1 MDPKFSQVVQ
11 MSKKFVMNTDSQNEL
26 TALNSL
32 LILSSGDK
40 VIAGQFVI
48 DLDYLQRAKVM
59 FDSPIAVLE
68 TSKTNQILTLL
79 HRMNKVQIRKYDL
92 TSEGI

>member
-1 MDPKFSQVVQ
+1 MGPKDFKIDNEALKNRLMDPKFTQVVQ

-48 DLDYLQRAKVM
+48 DLDYL
-59 FDSPIAVLE
+59 
-68 TSKTNQILTLL
+68 
-79 HRMNKVQIRKYDL
+79 
-92 TSEGI
+92 

>member
-1 MDPKFSQVVQ
+1 LGPKDFKIDNEALKNRLMDPKFSQVVQ

-40 VIAGQFVI
+40 VVAGQFVI
-48 DLDYLQRAKVM
+48 DLDYL
-59 FDSPIAVLE
+59 
-68 TSKTNQILTLL
+68 
-79 HRMNKVQIRKYDL
+79 
-92 TSEGI
+92 

>member
-1 MDPKFSQVVQ
+1 MGPKDFKIDNEALKNRLMDPKFSQVVQ

-40 VIAGQFVI
+40 VVAGQFVI
-48 DLDYLQRAKVM
+48 DLDYL
-59 FDSPIAVLE
+59 
-68 TSKTNQILTLL
+68 
-79 HRMNKVQIRKYDL
+79 
-92 TSEGI
+92 

>member
-1 MDPKFSQVVQ
+1 LGPKDFKIDNEALKNRLMDPKFSQVVQ

-48 DLDYLQRAKVM
+48 DLDYL
-59 FDSPIAVLE
+59 
-68 TSKTNQILTLL
+68 
-79 HRMNKVQIRKYDL
+79 
-92 TSEGI
+92 

>member
-1 MDPKFSQVVQ
+1 MGPKDFKIDNEALKNRLMDPKFSQVVQ

-48 DLDYLQRAKVM
+48 DLDYL
-59 FDSPIAVLE
+59 
-68 TSKTNQILTLL
+68 
-79 HRMNKVQIRKYDL
+79 
-92 TSEGI
+92 